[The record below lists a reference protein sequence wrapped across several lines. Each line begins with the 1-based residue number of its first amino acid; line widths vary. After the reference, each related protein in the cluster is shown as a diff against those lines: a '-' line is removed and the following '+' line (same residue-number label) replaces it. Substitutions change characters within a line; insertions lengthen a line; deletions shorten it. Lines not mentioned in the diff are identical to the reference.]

1 MLGKS
6 IPNLIEEELLDLRQ
20 LIKDAIPKAV
30 SLKQSDRVKRRLE
43 ILVEADDDLFNA
55 ISAALVDKIRCDQ
68 EESKQTKRWLVK
80 MAIRSEYLSEG
91 CTFAKSVWL
100 HLVNSVVAKT
110 LSDVISRIDSYGDL
124 EHSLVDASWQR
135 ELFYILVKSGEW
147 SDVGALQ
154 EMKDWTV
161 KFPFSWLLLKRIER
175 LQGANIHD
183 NILEVINENDFAIA
197 ANEAMQDRSEV
208 VKAFASDIL
217 AIKIPAS
224 LKSGSLTDLLLKK
237 LIFLARNN
245 SRERINNIHD
255 RTWQGITIIDV
266 YQAFIS
272 MQDRVKCVVEIIVP
286 CRMDILPLVCQED
299 NQSQQDFDLDN
310 IAMSCAIDQLEPVKN
325 QDFNFEEWKQEVKSL
340 TSVKVSMSN
349 PSARV
354 QDKWSK
360 LMIVKYFLEY
370 VWMQKTV
377 DRGTRDAIF
386 SKVSLLWRLKDID
399 FIHSSKTFDSILKI
413 IKKCSNQAAEKL
425 FNLKNADNCIICQDI
440 FNDPVLLPCRHVA
453 CLECLEQALNPLV
466 LQCPAKCKE
475 VFPKDFKLESTKN
488 CVKGI
493 EEHSKFRKG

>member
-1 MLGKS
+1 
-6 IPNLIEEELLDLRQ
+6 
-20 LIKDAIPKAV
+20 
-30 SLKQSDRVKRRLE
+30 
-43 ILVEADDDLFNA
+43 
-55 ISAALVDKIRCDQ
+55 
-68 EESKQTKRWLVK
+68 
-80 MAIRSEYLSEG
+80 
-91 CTFAKSVWL
+91 
-100 HLVNSVVAKT
+100 
-110 LSDVISRIDSYGDL
+110 
-124 EHSLVDASWQR
+124 
-135 ELFYILVKSGEW
+135 
-147 SDVGALQ
+147 
-154 EMKDWTV
+154 
-161 KFPFSWLLLKRIER
+161 
-175 LQGANIHD
+175 
-183 NILEVINENDFAIA
+183 
-197 ANEAMQDRSEV
+197 
-208 VKAFASDIL
+208 
-217 AIKIPAS
+217 
-224 LKSGSLTDLLLKK
+224 
-237 LIFLARNN
+237 
-245 SRERINNIHD
+245 
-255 RTWQGITIIDV
+255 
-266 YQAFIS
+266 
-272 MQDRVKCVVEIIVP
+272 
-286 CRMDILPLVCQED
+286 MDILPLVCQED

-377 DRGTRDAIF
+377 DKGTRDAIF